1 MLQFIYNHAPIAFQ
15 NLMVSVQGKLFEKQ
29 RYTKH
34 YYNELIKLRSCKH
47 PFELQKVRMQEF
59 YKLIKKENE
68 FYQKK
73 LANFSGEINL
83 NKLNEYPSLSK
94 EQIRNHID
102 QMITKNTGDLIAL
115 GTGGSTGKSL
125 KFYSN
130 SYDMSRKIAYLDYF
144 KEQHGVYKGMRR
156 VSVGGRKIIPQNQKK
171 KIFWRFNE
179 PLNQL
184 LISAYHASGENL
196 KYYVQKLNSFKPE
209 TLDGYTSVIH
219 NIAKYIIENE
229 INLTFQ
235 PIAIFPTAEALTD
248 EMKKDIEKAFNCPV
262 RNQYASSE
270 GSPFITENTDGELEL
285 GPMSGYFELEK
296 VEGKI
301 YELIVTGFYT
311 TTTPLFRYK
320 IGDSVELYEELP
332 ENYTQKDI
340 KIKRI
345 IGRNNDFLYSTEK
358 GVITNVHLSTAI
370 RSLGTDAKES
380 QFIQNE
386 KDRIIVNLVINNNAD
401 KELII
406 EKLTQE
412 LKVRF
417 GNGTQFDINFVESI
431 ELTKGGKKRFAIN
444 NLKYGSNL

>member
-1 MLQFIYNHAPIAFQ
+1 MLQFIYDHSPIAFQ

-29 RYTKH
+29 RYTS
-34 YYNELIKLRSCKH
+34 YYYDELEKLRSCKH
-47 PFELQKVRMQEF
+47 PFELQKERMQEF
-59 YKLIKKENE
+59 YKLIKSDSE
-68 FYQKK
+68 FYHEK
-73 LANFSGEINL
+73 LVDFQNKIDLNNL
-83 NKLNEYPSLSK
+83 HKYPVLTK
-94 EQIRNHID
+94 EQVRTNVEK
-102 QMITKNTGDLIAL
+102 MVTKSSEDLIIL

-125 KFYSN
+125 KVYS
-130 SYDMSRKIAYLDYF
+130 SAYDMSRRIAYLDFF

-156 VSVGGRKIIPQNQKK
+156 VSVGGRKIVPQKQKK
-171 KIFWRFNE
+171 KIFWRYNE

-184 LISAYHASGENL
+184 MISAYHAEGENL
-196 KYYVQKLNSFKPE
+196 KYYVQKLNDFKPE
-209 TLDGYTSVIH
+209 TLDGFPTVLHRIS
-219 NIAKYIIENE
+219 KYILENN
-229 INLTFQ
+229 IKLTFT

-311 TTTPLFRYK
+311 TTTPLFRYR
-320 IGDSVELYEELP
+320 IGDSVELYEDLP
-332 ENYTQKDI
+332 ENYTQQDI

-345 IGRNNDFLYSTEK
+345 IGRNNDFLYSSEK
-358 GVITNVHLSTAI
+358 GMITNVHLSTAI
-370 RSLGTDAKES
+370 RSLGTDVKES

-386 KDRIIVNLVINNNAD
+386 KDRIIVNLVIDDSAN
-401 KELII
+401 KEII
-406 EKLTQE
+406 IDKLTKE

-417 GNGTQFDINFVESI
+417 GNSTQFDINFVDSI
-431 ELTKGGKKRFAIN
+431 ALTKGGKKRFTIN
-444 NLKYGSNL
+444 NLK

>member
-29 RYTKH
+29 RYTS
-34 YYNELIKLRSCKH
+34 YYYDELEKLRSCKH
-47 PFELQKVRMQEF
+47 PFELQKERMQEF
-59 YKLIKKENE
+59 YKLIKSDSE
-68 FYQKK
+68 FYHEK
-73 LANFSGEINL
+73 LVDFQNKIDLNNL
-83 NKLNEYPSLSK
+83 HKYPVLTK
-94 EQIRNHID
+94 EQVRTNVEK
-102 QMITKNTGDLIAL
+102 MVTKSSEDLIIL

-125 KFYSN
+125 KVYS
-130 SYDMSRKIAYLDYF
+130 SAYDMSRRIAYLDFF

-156 VSVGGRKIIPQNQKK
+156 VSVGGRKIVPQKQKK
-171 KIFWRFNE
+171 KIFWRYNE

-184 LISAYHASGENL
+184 MISAYHAEGENL
-196 KYYVQKLNSFKPE
+196 KYYVQKLNDFKPE
-209 TLDGYTSVIH
+209 TLDGFPTVLHRIS
-219 NIAKYIIENE
+219 KYILENN
-229 INLTFQ
+229 IKLTFT

-311 TTTPLFRYK
+311 TTTPLFRYR
-320 IGDSVELYEELP
+320 IGDSVELYEDLP
-332 ENYTQKDI
+332 ENYTQQDI

-345 IGRNNDFLYSTEK
+345 IGRNNDFLYSSEK
-358 GVITNVHLSTAI
+358 GMITNVHLSTAI
-370 RSLGTDAKES
+370 RSLGTDVKES

-386 KDRIIVNLVINNNAD
+386 KDRIIVNLVIDDSAN
-401 KELII
+401 KEII
-406 EKLTQE
+406 IDKLTKE

-417 GNGTQFDINFVESI
+417 GNSTQFDINFVDSI
-431 ELTKGGKKRFAIN
+431 ALTKGGKKRFTIN
-444 NLKYGSNL
+444 NLK